1 MRRHPK
7 MPKTPEFR
15 KYFLKVGFSTFFTPI
30 PNFPKNS
37 FKKQVISV
45 YRTLVHFGLSHFC
58 SFRSIT
64 LYLISDYH
72 TLVHF
77 GLSHFGSFR
86 TIALSDY
93 RISDY

>member
-15 KYFLKVGFSTFFTPI
+15 KYFSKIGFSTFFTPN

-37 FKKQVISV
+37 FKKQVISD
-45 YRTLVHFGLSHFC
+45 YRTFAHFGLSHFT
-58 SFRSIT
+58 SF
-64 LYLISDYH
+64 L
-72 TLVHF
+72 
-77 GLSHFGSFR
+77 

-93 RISDY
+93 RTSDY